1 MNGIV
6 FNVLFLLCLL
16 LVNRK
21 TTEFC
26 ICILYPMGLLGVW
39 LDGSFLRPFFESLES
54 HTHRTVS
61 CHPQAMIS

>member
-6 FNVLFLLCLL
+6 FKISFLLCLL

-26 ICILYPMGLLGVW
+26 ICILYPMRLLDVW
-39 LDGSFLRPFFESLES
+39 VDLF
-54 HTHRTVS
+54 
-61 CHPQAMIS
+61 